1 VAALGVERG
10 GFRVGIKR
18 ERNVLGGESA
28 GKDGERG
35 VHARI
40 VTDGK
45 VEVKQKAK
53 IFLSPIT
60 LGGVQAVHYYPER
73 SGGFFV
79 LGPSG
84 LG

>member
-1 VAALGVERG
+1 MRDKHGLHDLAHLPHGHDEVAALGVERG

-53 IFLSPIT
+53 IF
-60 LGGVQAVHYYPER
+60 
-73 SGGFFV
+73 
-79 LGPSG
+79 
-84 LG
+84 